1 MPSVHFIYALAS
13 DILMF
18 FVFHSAKRADKT
30 VFPMGFGD
38 CQEEFVNS
46 NTGNQWS
53 KWLPAFTF
61 VVALIILFKAL
72 DNFSEI
78 SNCLGRFFE
87 ILSPFLFG
95 ILIVYFLYIPCEK
108 LENLYKKSK
117 RSFVAKK
124 ARGLSVLSIYLILM
138 LIVTLIMTFIVPI
151 LIKNLIEF
159 ARSIPDYYAHM
170 TNNYKHILDKFTDND
185 ILNKLDIA
193 NFTQLLDPAKLEQ
206 LGKGLMVFTTRVF
219 KAGMGLVV
227 SVYILLDRENIG
239 SFFDKISRT
248 FFEEKTQN
256 RLKKYMRQVNKVV
269 FAFILGKS
277 IDSII
282 NTVVVTSV
290 LLIFNVK
297 YAVLL
302 GMICGVANFIPYLGS
317 LIAVIFVS
325 IITLI
330 TGGVAKSITTLV
342 ALIIFQQLDGN
353 IIEPKIMGKTLK
365 INPLLVIF
373 SVIVGGAY
381 FGVMGMFLAV
391 PVVTVLKQILLEYID
406 SRNANKT
413 MVNNQQSV

>member
-1 MPSVHFIYALAS
+1 
-13 DILMF
+13 
-18 FVFHSAKRADKT
+18 
-30 VFPMGFGD
+30 
-38 CQEEFVNS
+38 
-46 NTGNQWS
+46 
-53 KWLPAFTF
+53 
-61 VVALIILFKAL
+61 
-72 DNFSEI
+72 
-78 SNCLGRFFE
+78 
-87 ILSPFLFG
+87 
-95 ILIVYFLYIPCEK
+95 
-108 LENLYKKSK
+108 
-117 RSFVAKK
+117 
-124 ARGLSVLSIYLILM
+124 
-138 LIVTLIMTFIVPI
+138 
-151 LIKNLIEF
+151 
-159 ARSIPDYYAHM
+159 
-170 TNNYKHILDKFTDND
+170 
-185 ILNKLDIA
+185 
-193 NFTQLLDPAKLEQ
+193 
-206 LGKGLMVFTTRVF
+206 MVFTTRVF